1 MNNVKHKDAVLYAND
16 SRGIYIPQHFAE
28 SYNTDRWLPISSKLI
43 ESLKLGPHDSDDYW
57 DIWCEV
63 MDNAETVCG
72 GSLHQDGDLWIVWPQ
87 LAIDAVNDHCS
98 QQLEYE
104 ESHVDSGDN
113 YSHTVSESWCADSE
127 KRLADQFIGKDVV
140 DLSKDCFEEGRWVP
154 EWTIDTMGLD
164 MDTLSDMAIYLF
176 TMERG
181 HMFGPYK
188 NGIILESFAIQE
200 VEIDIE
206 HLGIDGIT
214 MELIMESCEAYISGT
229 DRAYM
234 TTDAVWYAV
243 VDPAEYQA
251 AIIEHMESNQ

>member
-1 MNNVKHKDAVLYAND
+1 MNNLKHKQAVLFASD

-28 SYNTDRWLPISSKLI
+28 SYNTDHWLPINSESI
-43 ESLKLGPHDSDDYW
+43 EALKLGPHDCDDYW

-72 GSLHQDGDLWIVWPQ
+72 GSLWQDGDLWIVWPQ
-87 LAIDAVNDHCS
+87 LAIDAVNECCS

-104 ESHVDSGDN
+104 ESHVDAGNN
-113 YSHTVSESWCADSE
+113 YAHMVSESWCTESE
-127 KRLADQFIGKDVV
+127 ERLAEQFIGKDVT
-140 DLSKDCFEEGRWVP
+140 DLSKDCFEEGRWIP

-164 MDTLSDMAIYLF
+164 IDVLSDMAIYLF
-176 TMERG
+176 EMVPG
-181 HMFGPYK
+181 HMFGPYT
-188 NGIILESFAIQE
+188 NGIILGSYSVGEI
-200 VEIDIE
+200 EIDLD

-214 MELIMESCEAYISGT
+214 MDLIRESCEAYISGT
-229 DRAYM
+229 SLAYM

-251 AIIEHMESNQ
+251 AIIEYKESNL